1 MKEFKHWK
9 DELPEPGRP
18 LLYWIGYIQYGE
30 VIDTAYTTGRFFEK
44 YEDQPACFMD
54 WQIIDKDGK
63 NSLYR
68 IESDD
73 SIYLIDRDNIKYQI
87 DLYWKYSEEFY
98 GTNPYT
104 GKVINERL

>member
-18 LLYWIGYIQYGE
+18 LLYWIGYVQYGK
-30 VIDTAYTTGRFFEK
+30 VIGTAYTTGRFFEK
-44 YEDQPACFMD
+44 CDDSVAYFMD
-54 WQIIDKDGK
+54 WGITDKDGN

-73 SIYLIDRDNIKYQI
+73 SIYLIDRDDIKYQI
-87 DLYWKYSEEFY
+87 DLYWKYFENFTELTPTL
-98 GTNPYT
+98 G
-104 GKVINERL
+104 G